1 MVTPRPHQ
9 VEPGVTNDDHNFA
22 TDGEVIRHWALK
34 LYEAEGE
41 HIRGGTIF
49 ALLGP
54 IGVLQRYGVTQAQM
68 ETVIRAA
75 SRRLPFP
82 FDLFEGEKAA

>member
-1 MVTPRPHQ
+1 MVTTAGLQ
-9 VEPGVTNDDHNFA
+9 DGAGVTNDDHNFA
-22 TDGEVIRHWALK
+22 TDADVIRHWALK
-34 LYEAEGE
+34 LYEAEDE

-54 IGVLQRYGVTQAQM
+54 IGVLQRYGLTQADM

-82 FDLFEGEKAA
+82 FDLFQDDKAA